1 MSLVPRLV
9 RGALAGAAGTLAMD
23 LVWYRRQQRDG
34 SEQSFLEWELGG
46 SPGSY
51 DEAGPPAQVAR
62 TLAGALGIELPE
74 SSAGAA
80 TNVVHWATGMG
91 YAAVIQAVIGRRR
104 NLAASGLATG
114 VGAFAN
120 SYAVL
125 GALGIYQPIWEYDA
139 DTLRDDLTAHLVF
152 GAATA
157 VAYRVL
163 ARGR

>member
-1 MSLVPRLV
+1 
-9 RGALAGAAGTLAMD
+9 
-23 LVWYRRQQRDG
+23 
-34 SEQSFLEWELGG
+34 
-46 SPGSY
+46 
-51 DEAGPPAQVAR
+51 
-62 TLAGALGIELPE
+62 
-74 SSAGAA
+74 
-80 TNVVHWATGMG
+80 
-91 YAAVIQAVIGRRR
+91 
-104 NLAASGLATG
+104 